1 MRKIIAQLVILCQ
14 VSVTFMS
21 GLRLF
26 IRMKVMDNWQSLA
39 TYNKIGSYQFSVTGK
54 RMSAEENEINKLD
67 TLDPQ
72 ALTIIHN
79 RYYPE
84 IYRFVRFR
92 VGDDATAEDITADV
106 FMRLLVAIHR
116 GRGPNSNLR
125 GWLFRTTA
133 NIVNDHYRD
142 LYNHPIEESA
152 EILEQ
157 KKDLYLSQS
166 DPVTL
171 MDQAERNRQLQR
183 ALDQLT
189 ESQKL
194 VITFRFGNR
203 FSLEQTSK
211 LMGKNVNSV
220 KALQFRALEALRKKL
235 GSGIS

>member
-1 MRKIIAQLVILCQ
+1 
-14 VSVTFMS
+14 
-21 GLRLF
+21 
-26 IRMKVMDNWQSLA
+26 MDNWQNLA
-39 TYNKIGSYQFSVTGK
+39 TYNKIGTYQFTVTGK
-54 RMSAEENEINKLD
+54 RMSAEEIKIEHLD

-92 VGDDATAEDITADV
+92 VGDAATAEDITADV

-125 GWLFRTTA
+125 GWLFRTTS
-133 NIVNDHYRD
+133 NVVNDHYRD
-142 LYNHPIEESA
+142 IYNHPKDESA

-157 KKDLYLSQS
+157 KKDLYLPQS
-166 DPVTL
+166 DPGTL
-171 MDQAERNRQLQR
+171 MEQTERSRQLQK

-189 ESQKL
+189 DPQKL
-194 VITFRFGNR
+194 VITLRFGNR

-235 GSGIS
+235 GNGRL

>member
-1 MRKIIAQLVILCQ
+1 
-14 VSVTFMS
+14 
-21 GLRLF
+21 
-26 IRMKVMDNWQSLA
+26 MKVMDNWQNLA
-39 TYNKIGSYQFSVTGK
+39 TYNKIGTYQFTVTGK
-54 RMSAEENEINKLD
+54 RMSAEEIKIEHLD

-92 VGDDATAEDITADV
+92 VGDAATAEDITADV

-125 GWLFRTTA
+125 GWLFRTSS
-133 NIVNDHYRD
+133 NVVNDHYRD
-142 LYNHPIEESA
+142 IYNHPKDESA

-157 KKDLYLSQS
+157 KKDLYLPQS
-166 DPVTL
+166 DPGTL
-171 MDQAERNRQLQR
+171 MEQAERSRQLQK

-189 ESQKL
+189 DPQKL
-194 VITFRFGNR
+194 VITLRFGNR

-235 GSGIS
+235 GNGRL

>member
-1 MRKIIAQLVILCQ
+1 
-14 VSVTFMS
+14 
-21 GLRLF
+21 
-26 IRMKVMDNWQSLA
+26 MDNWQNLA
-39 TYNKIGSYQFSVTGK
+39 TYNKIGTYQFTVTGK
-54 RMSAEENEINKLD
+54 RMSAEEIKIEHLD

-92 VGDDATAEDITADV
+92 VGDAATAEDITADV

-125 GWLFRTTA
+125 GWLFRTTS
-133 NIVNDHYRD
+133 NVVNDHYRD
-142 LYNHPIEESA
+142 IYNHPKDESA

-157 KKDLYLSQS
+157 KKDLYLPQS
-166 DPVTL
+166 DPGTL
-171 MDQAERNRQLQR
+171 MEQAERSRQLQK

-189 ESQKL
+189 DPQKL
-194 VITFRFGNR
+194 VITLRFGNR

-235 GSGIS
+235 GNGRL

>member
-1 MRKIIAQLVILCQ
+1 
-14 VSVTFMS
+14 
-21 GLRLF
+21 
-26 IRMKVMDNWQSLA
+26 MKVMDNWQNLA
-39 TYNKIGSYQFSVTGK
+39 TYNKIGTYQFTVTGK
-54 RMSAEENEINKLD
+54 RMSAEEIKIEHLD

-92 VGDDATAEDITADV
+92 VGDAATAEDITADV

-125 GWLFRTTA
+125 GWLFRTTS
-133 NIVNDHYRD
+133 NVVNDHYRD
-142 LYNHPIEESA
+142 IYNHPKDESA

-157 KKDLYLSQS
+157 KKDLYLPQS
-166 DPVTL
+166 DPGTL
-171 MDQAERNRQLQR
+171 MEQTERSRQLQK

-189 ESQKL
+189 DPQKL
-194 VITFRFGNR
+194 VITLRFGNR

-235 GSGIS
+235 GNGRL